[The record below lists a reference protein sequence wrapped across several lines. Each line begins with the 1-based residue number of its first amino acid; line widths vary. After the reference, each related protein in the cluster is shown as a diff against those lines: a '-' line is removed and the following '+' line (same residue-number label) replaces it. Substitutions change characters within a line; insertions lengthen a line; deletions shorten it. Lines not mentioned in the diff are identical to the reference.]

1 MQAEMKMNVVH
12 VNHEKSSSHSRDL
25 HPICKLK
32 RKHELRMMEIKLWL
46 KTRKQHFH
54 ISQRLSHIVCEQ
66 PVLFAASKRSGWEL
80 ENEKWWNIHRLLE
93 KLPSIWILDLH
104 IIKNHLYFTRAKKK
118 KTAPKESLEFPRSC
132 WRINFSTETATL
144 AVWAV
149 NFSSFYQVL
158 LKLSRVSSHFQRT
171 KKKERRR
178 RVKAWSFVLWY
189 WEAYYQHVV
198 SRLLGWVAA
207 HTMRQAGRGWRA
219 KKIEYYANFM
229 GKFRLALYSIY
240 LSKLVKKRTHG
251 ANWSDVCHKEVRV
264 KVLKKLNFF
273 IVSSAMMFDV
283 LSLRVSNGNSYG
295 LSCNS
300 PSMKL
305 NTRLVRTWVICY
317 WCKRVKILQTKLMV
331 IAAVTAQ

>member
-1 MQAEMKMNVVH
+1 MKMNVVH
-12 VNHEKSSSHSRDL
+12 VNHKKSSSHSRDL

-66 PVLFAASKRSGWEL
+66 PVLFGASKRSGWEL
-80 ENEKWWNIHRLLE
+80 ENEKWWKIHRLLE

-118 KTAPKESLEFPRSC
+118 TAPKESLEIPRSC
-132 WRINFSTETATL
+132 WRINFFTETATL

-149 NFSSFYQVL
+149 NFSSFHPSALEAFLGFLHIFREQKRKKAKSESLILRVVIL
-158 LKLSRVSSHFQRT
+158 RSILSTCCLTIV
-171 KKKERRR
+171 
-178 RVKAWSFVLWY
+178 
-189 WEAYYQHVV
+189 
-198 SRLLGWVAA
+198 GWVAA

-240 LSKLVKKRTHG
+240 LS
-251 ANWSDVCHKEVRV
+251 
-264 KVLKKLNFF
+264 
-273 IVSSAMMFDV
+273 
-283 LSLRVSNGNSYG
+283 
-295 LSCNS
+295 
-300 PSMKL
+300 
-305 NTRLVRTWVICY
+305 
-317 WCKRVKILQTKLMV
+317 Q
-331 IAAVTAQ
+331 